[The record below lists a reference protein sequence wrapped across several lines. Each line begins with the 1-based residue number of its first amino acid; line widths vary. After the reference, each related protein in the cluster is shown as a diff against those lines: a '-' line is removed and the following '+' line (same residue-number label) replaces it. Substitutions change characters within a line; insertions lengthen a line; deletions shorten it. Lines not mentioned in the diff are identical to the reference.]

1 MLTPVEIKIREYF
14 LFCEW
19 SGSEAAVQHLR
30 FSPETSS
37 PAVQLFY
44 TWNYPTGTSP
54 WFLQTKLQF
63 SSRVPQK
70 VLGPWESSCG
80 GSTLGTGFL
89 VFVISYNTNFSLCKE
104 PPGCLEKFRKFCR
117 WLCNRKFSFLSSAV
131 ATDFLFCLLQEKNYV
146 NTMAFMFSSV
156 SPKYVEIHSNQ
167 SLPKL
172 TCCALKGP
180 IWC

>member
-1 MLTPVEIKIREYF
+1 MLTPVEIKILEYF

-30 FSPETSS
+30 FSPETSG
-37 PAVQLFY
+37 PAVRLFY

-70 VLGPWESSCG
+70 VLGLWESSCG
-80 GSTLGTGFL
+80 GNALGTGFL

-104 PPGCLEKFRKFCR
+104 PAGCLEKLKKFCL
-117 WLCNRKFSFLSSAV
+117 WICNRKFSFLTSSV
-131 ATDFLFCLLQEKNYV
+131 ATDFLFSSKS
-146 NTMAFMFSSV
+146 AFYKKRIMLTQRIHVFISV
-156 SPKYVEIHSNQ
+156 SKICRE
-167 SLPKL
+167 
-172 TCCALKGP
+172 TLKSVFAKVNML
-180 IWC
+180 CT